1 MNDYKNQFI
10 QALLGYAVARGI
22 VAQHLCELSA
32 IDSSALQ
39 KADNY
44 TISPEQMNSLWRNA
58 AQLSGDEL
66 FGLHFGESMQLAALG
81 VIGQVIAT
89 SNTVGDALKHAGGFV
104 YLITDLFQIS
114 TSITGDTCTVSLQ
127 WEQEQ
132 AVLYPHAF
140 RHMSDFLMVFLLHEL
155 DGLILKKIVP
165 SAVTL
170 STAPTPTAEHH
181 RVFRT
186 AVSNSTSES
195 AISFHTSYLV
205 LPIIS
210 ANYEL
215 QKSLL
220 QHMPELTT
228 TAVEAKPF
236 RSRIYNYLLAN
247 SYLYAMSLEA
257 VAANFNM
264 SPRSL
269 QRRLK
274 EEGVTFFQIVEE
286 VRQKLAIHYLQSEK
300 FKVKDVAYTLG
311 YNEPSA
317 FLKAFKRW
325 TGTTPLKYRGRK

>member
-1 MNDYKNQFI
+1 MNNYKNQFI
-10 QALLGYAVARGI
+10 QALLAYAVARGI
-22 VAQHLCELSA
+22 VAQHLCAVSA
-32 IDSSALQ
+32 IDYSALQ

-58 AQLSGDEL
+58 TQLSGDEL

-89 SNTVGDALKHAGGFV
+89 SNTVGDALGHAGGFV

-114 TSITGDTCTVSLQ
+114 TSITGDTCTISLQ

-132 AVLYPHAF
+132 AGLYPHSF

-155 DGLILKKIVP
+155 DGLILKKIIP
-165 SAVTL
+165 IAVTH
-170 STAPTPTAEHH
+170 STAPAHAAAYE
-181 RVFRT
+181 RVFRK
-186 AVSNSTSES
+186 AVSNREFES
-195 AISFHTSYLV
+195 SISFQLSFLA

-220 QHMPELTT
+220 QHMPKLTT

-236 RSRIYNYLLAN
+236 RSRIYDYLLAN

-286 VRQKLAIHYLQSEK
+286 VRQNMAIHYLQSEK
-300 FKVKDVAYTLG
+300 FQVKDVAYTLG

-325 TGTTPLKYRGRK
+325 TGSTPLKFRGRK